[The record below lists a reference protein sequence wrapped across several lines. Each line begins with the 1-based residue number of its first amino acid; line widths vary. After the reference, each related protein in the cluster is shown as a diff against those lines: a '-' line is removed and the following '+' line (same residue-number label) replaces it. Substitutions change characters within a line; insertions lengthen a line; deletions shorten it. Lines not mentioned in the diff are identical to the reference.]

1 MAGVSSCVMRVIVL
15 VLLLA
20 IPQTAAA
27 QQACTES
34 LASLFERVSP
44 SVVSIQVTKINKAK
58 PQRRFETIV
67 RSRLLIQRGGQVLTN
82 TPVVDGAA
90 SLSGTL
96 DAGARAPAP
105 VRGTYTRS
113 G

>member
-44 SVVSIQVTKINKAK
+44 SVVSIQVTKIHKAK
-58 PQRRFETIV
+58 PQRRFETN
-67 RSRLLIQRGGQVLTN
+67 RGSRLAVEPEGQVVANRQTLARPSALCATLARRS
-82 TPVVDGAA
+82 AA
-90 SLSGTL
+90 
-96 DAGARAPAP
+96 RP
-105 VRGTYTRS
+105 R
-113 G
+113 

>member
-58 PQRRFETIV
+58 PQRRVQTIV
-67 RSRLLIQRGGQVLTN
+67 RSRLLIQRDGQGPPN
-82 TPVVDGAA
+82 AHGVD
-90 SLSGTL
+90 S
-96 DAGARAPAP
+96 AGPPSVTIPLGPARTGP
-105 VRGTYTRS
+105 
-113 G
+113 